1 MSKPESTLR
10 KLSSISESTLKKN
23 IKYLL
28 LRIDRIIKTP
38 KNDDKIM
45 AKMHIPEDEE
55 EDENEPV
62 ITKLYVK
69 LDDSKAKNEEIK
81 SKFEALPYKEDTNID
96 GHIMNIFKY
105 LCSIDREFNAINK
118 VYELMNS
125 IKLFLFGPSSLEN
138 RKRPVNI
145 DPIYIKAYLCLVFQ
159 YKSDDILEIL
169 NDDRLTKKQKAT
181 LINNFFIKVNKS
193 IIDNINNT
201 DKSLIYPLVLLMLM
215 IMRGFKYGNLRRE
228 FTTAE
233 DILSTLYNHIK
244 DTFDGIK
251 DKARDS
257 VIFTLLNNG
266 VPDDKPKDDKK
277 EEEEQAE
284 PTVEAPATTAE
295 PPPTVEAPVTTP
307 SVTTAPPPTVEG
319 EPAPPPTEEE
329 EQAEPTPP
337 SDISDAQGNGELI
350 EDVQAMT
357 EQATVAREQ
366 QNQQEAALTLDAV
379 ISKEPSD
386 PRLKV
391 NYYLNYMNQFI
402 NDIQSAQT
410 VNNNELF
417 DVIHSVMKRIFDLFI
432 GNNNIIY
439 SSILGGIKFFENQ
452 ENIPYI
458 TPDNVIY
465 NTSLSI
471 GDFLRVYDTVA
482 ASFNSKVNNT
492 QKEGL
497 VLPIQEIPIYY
508 RVILRNGR
516 IIGLVPTDGGVG
528 SYNMNSSMLN
538 MEKNKIVASLLN
550 SGDLSIVSQTPKID
564 ITTGQILLDPLG
576 QPLYNTIY
584 SYKGIN
590 ITDEDLHKLIL
601 NSLARDFI
609 RLTGPVLSEAEMRV
623 LRSKQNY
630 KGMNENITRKGA
642 ISNLNRLPLNGSVS
656 KKTSEGSVRSTSSY
670 NKRAYVEQF
679 II

>member
-1 MSKPESTLR
+1 
-10 KLSSISESTLKKN
+10 
-23 IKYLL
+23 
-28 LRIDRIIKTP
+28 
-38 KNDDKIM
+38 
-45 AKMHIPEDEE
+45 
-55 EDENEPV
+55 
-62 ITKLYVK
+62 
-69 LDDSKAKNEEIK
+69 
-81 SKFEALPYKEDTNID
+81 
-96 GHIMNIFKY
+96 
-105 LCSIDREFNAINK
+105 
-118 VYELMNS
+118 
-125 IKLFLFGPSSLEN
+125 
-138 RKRPVNI
+138 
-145 DPIYIKAYLCLVFQ
+145 
-159 YKSDDILEIL
+159 
-169 NDDRLTKKQKAT
+169 
-181 LINNFFIKVNKS
+181 
-193 IIDNINNT
+193 
-201 DKSLIYPLVLLMLM
+201 
-215 IMRGFKYGNLRRE
+215 
-228 FTTAE
+228 
-233 DILSTLYNHIK
+233 
-244 DTFDGIK
+244 
-251 DKARDS
+251 
-257 VIFTLLNNG
+257 
-266 VPDDKPKDDKK
+266 
-277 EEEEQAE
+277 
-284 PTVEAPATTAE
+284 
-295 PPPTVEAPVTTP
+295 
-307 SVTTAPPPTVEG
+307 
-319 EPAPPPTEEE
+319 
-329 EQAEPTPP
+329 
-337 SDISDAQGNGELI
+337 
-350 EDVQAMT
+350 MT
-357 EQATVAREQ
+357 EQATVEREQ

-417 DVIHSVMKRIFDLFI
+417 DVIHSVMKRIFDLFM

-452 ENIPYI
+452 EDIPYI
-458 TPDNVIY
+458 TPDNIIY

-516 IIGLVPTDGGVG
+516 IIGLVPTNGGVG

-538 MEKNKIVASLLN
+538 MEKNKIVTSLLN
-550 SGDLSIVSQTPKID
+550 NGDLSIVSQTPKID

-630 KGMNENITRKGA
+630 KGMHENITRKGA
-642 ISNLNRLPLNGSVS
+642 ISNLNRVPLNGSVS